1 MFELFRKNKMIEVLN
16 SAVECASRFLTR
28 VGDNK
33 RGTPR
38 DNSNEPESTK
48 RRKVTALGKGS
59 KGRRTTIL
67 SEECE
72 HGEGE
77 ADTDLVVDL
86 LSKYSRS
93 KQGQTWEQVCRV
105 EVDEDE
111 DLNPEEIQNIVALQ
125 VQSDLVVQQS
135 PYQRRDA
142 WVHAFLCAHKRKDG
156 GHCTFRARAVVLKE
170 NILIEVNGNHDT
182 HASEFWRPMRGL
194 TVAQKKYIDSCIH
207 LKAPTPYQIMVGM
220 LEANKGG
227 GEGSLVC
234 PQVDAAIYDKIKN
247 YIKRMKKDKRQK
259 LALKSLQDVET
270 FASMQA
276 MRDDQ
281 RYTTGCIGHE
291 VDFKSSTFRIIFSTP
306 NMLRAAATASHFAAD
321 ATYKLNHLGWPVL
334 VMGFLSRESPKFH
347 LVAIALTN
355 TETEKDLHFFF
366 THVKM
371 KAAAINGHPLKV
383 KYITSDAAPAIRNAA
398 QASFGVSP
406 VMCYFHVSKCVKKN
420 GARLTGNSKQ
430 RQAALASILTDVGF
444 LRCIPSGLTGAFEAL
459 VELFLKKWEHETAF
473 VKYFKREWVEKT
485 PRWSRA
491 YLLAGAAQTNN
502 GVERFNRSLKIMT
515 AGRPDLGTHL
525 TQLMQSMAAF
535 GHNQNKDQR
544 GVHEK
549 VDELVIKDQD
559 SGDARLIVS
568 KAGINRIEAL
578 VSADLEEEVRQV
590 GIAAPT
596 PEPSE
601 EELLQKEQDLAKQV
615 LKLWQAMGKSKTK
628 QEVCAFIAK
637 NELGFDDVRM
647 LMQDFR
653 LLQSIPEPHRWCE
666 HVVLSCTCHRFQ
678 LDGWCKHSLAEGLRL
693 KLVTFP
699 VQHQDL
705 QLSRRNAPGRPKKTR
720 PCLEVQAGE
729 APQSFGVPPGLGPFR
744 VHGRALLLARSM
756 TGRRTACPPRPYPPP
771 APATA
776 VAHLPPRGVTRPD
789 STGLMAARETRHRGP
804 AKRSPAPSACSARKE
819 LKVAAGSEGTR
830 RCNRPA
836 VG

>member
-1 MFELFRKNKMIEVLN
+1 MSLPRKFSCKTRAFRGRFGALFGDGVTERESKRATFKTCKELRDETDLRAEGREPNPPFPHSRARESTPSKMFELFRKNKMIEVLN

-559 SGDARLIVS
+559 WKEVANYQRQVRHSTPKYLGLTSGDARLIVS

-729 APQSFGVPPGLGPFR
+729 APQSFGVP
-744 VHGRALLLARSM
+744 
-756 TGRRTACPPRPYPPP
+756 
-771 APATA
+771 
-776 VAHLPPRGVTRPD
+776 
-789 STGLMAARETRHRGP
+789 
-804 AKRSPAPSACSARKE
+804 E
-819 LKVAAGSEGTR
+819 LNA
-830 RCNRPA
+830 
-836 VG
+836 

>member
-1 MFELFRKNKMIEVLN
+1 MSLPRKFFCKTRAFRGRFGALFGDGVTERESKRATFKTCKELRDETDLRAEGREPNPPFPHSRARESTPSKMFELFRKNKMIEVLN

-559 SGDARLIVS
+559 WKEVANYQRQVRHSTPKYLGLTSGDARLIVS

-628 QEVCAFIAK
+628 QEVCASMAQ

-729 APQSFGVPPGLGPFR
+729 APQSFGVP
-744 VHGRALLLARSM
+744 
-756 TGRRTACPPRPYPPP
+756 
-771 APATA
+771 
-776 VAHLPPRGVTRPD
+776 
-789 STGLMAARETRHRGP
+789 
-804 AKRSPAPSACSARKE
+804 E
-819 LKVAAGSEGTR
+819 LNA
-830 RCNRPA
+830 
-836 VG
+836 